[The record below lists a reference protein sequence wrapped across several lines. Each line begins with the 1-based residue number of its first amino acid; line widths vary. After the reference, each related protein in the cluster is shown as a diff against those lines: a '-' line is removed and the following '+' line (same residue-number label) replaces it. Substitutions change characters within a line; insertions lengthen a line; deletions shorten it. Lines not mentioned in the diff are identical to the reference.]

1 MRKSLRKSAP
11 TLRKLA
17 IAPTQYH
24 LYQFLFGIVTACC
37 SQEQTHFGSSN
48 GKSLIKMTMP
58 VKPRCLNL
66 WILPPT
72 LPSDK
77 PLHPPLQSVYKI
89 GGVRTVPVETGVLE
103 PSIIVTFT
111 LINITTEVRSFE
123 MHCKALSEPHKL
135 WKILKERGIPDHLT
149 CLLRNLYA
157 GKKQQLEPDME
168 QQTGSKLGKEYVK
181 AVYCHPAF
189 LTYMQS
195 TLCKMPGWMKHKL
208 ESRFLGE
215 IAITSDTQM
224 TPPLWQKVKRN

>member
-89 GGVRTVPVETGVLE
+89 GGVHTVPVETGVLE

-123 MHCKALSEPHKL
+123 MRCKALSEPHKL
-135 WKILKERGIPDHLT
+135 WKILKDMRIPDNLT
-149 CLLRNLYA
+149 CLLRNLYICQETTVRIGHRTMNGFKI
-157 GKKQQLEPDME
+157 GK
-168 QQTGSKLGKEYVK
+168 
-181 AVYCHPAF
+181 
-189 LTYMQS
+189 
-195 TLCKMPGWMKHKL
+195 
-208 ESRFLGE
+208 
-215 IAITSDTQM
+215 
-224 TPPLWQKVKRN
+224 

>member
-1 MRKSLRKSAP
+1 MDSTETPGSQKRYEEIVKKSAP

-24 LYQFLFGIVTACC
+24 LHQFLFGIETACC
-37 SQEQTHFGSSN
+37 SQVQTRFGSSN
-48 GKSLIKMTMP
+48 GKSLIKTTMP
-58 VKPRCLNL
+58 VEPCCLNL

-89 GGVRTVPVETGVLE
+89 GGIGTFPVETGVLE

-135 WKILKERGIPDHLT
+135 GKILKDMRIPDNLT
-149 CLLRNLYA
+149 CLLKNLYTCQETTVRIGHRTMNGYKS
-157 GKKQQLEPDME
+157 GK
-168 QQTGSKLGKEYVK
+168 
-181 AVYCHPAF
+181 
-189 LTYMQS
+189 
-195 TLCKMPGWMKHKL
+195 
-208 ESRFLGE
+208 
-215 IAITSDTQM
+215 
-224 TPPLWQKVKRN
+224 